1 MQISQTLIK
10 QLAAQGISYDII
22 SHPYS
27 EFSLNT
33 ARASHIA
40 ENKMVKSVILEDD
53 DGYVMAL
60 LPANQRVKIG
70 ELNQLLNRKMGL
82 ATEETIQQLFYDC
95 DPGAI
100 IPVAK
105 AEQIETVVDY
115 NLDDCNDVYIEAGN
129 HQDILHLN
137 ANGFRK
143 LLKNAR
149 HANICMH

>member
-1 MQISQTLIK
+1 MQMSLTLIK
-10 QLAAQGISYDII
+10 QLAKQGIAYDII

-40 ENKMVKSVILEDD
+40 ENKMVKSVILEDEH
-53 DGYVMAL
+53 GYVMVL
-60 LPANQRVKIG
+60 IPSNMRVKIG
-70 ELNQLLNRKMGL
+70 ELNQLLNRRMGL
-82 ATEETIQQLFYDC
+82 TTEETIQKLFCDC

-100 IPVAK
+100 IPAV
-105 AEQIETVVDY
+105 ETHQIETVVDY

-149 HANICMH
+149 HANICTH